1 MPTPPRRVIPREEL
15 TAWERWELGALNEEA
30 EERAR
35 AVAAAKQQAQQPPP
49 PPPAPEPVAPEP
61 EPEPAPAEP
70 EPEPVPPPPEVN
82 WPTAEEIEA
91 IQQQAQREGFEAGL
105 EAGRLAAEVEVSRL
119 KSVLGE
125 LETMAVRLDAELS
138 EKVLDLALVIARQ
151 QARKEIM
158 ADRERL
164 IPVVREA
171 VATLP
176 PLRVPARISLNPAD
190 HDAVEGLLGGE
201 LPGDIWRLV
210 PDPQV
215 EAGGC
220 RIDSATSSADLT
232 LGTRWANLIR
242 VLGRQQHKE
251 LAWEAEPAPV
261 ADEAP
266 PAPLPAA
273 GAADPAP
280 ASFLPPF
287 ESGAIDPLADS
298 APLRSVDD
306 D

>member
-35 AVAAAKQQAQQPPP
+35 AAQVPPAPSPEPEPVA
-49 PPPAPEPVAPEP
+49 PPAPEPEPTPPAPEP
-61 EPEPAPAEP
+61 EPPAPP
-70 EPEPVPPPPEVN
+70 EPEVQ

-119 KSVLGE
+119 KAVLE
-125 LETMAVRLDAELS
+125 DLQHMATQLDAELAD
-138 EKVLDLALVIARQ
+138 KVLDLALVIARQ
-151 QARKEIM
+151 QARKEIQ

-164 IPVVREA
+164 LPVVREA
-171 VATLP
+171 VAALP
-176 PLRVPARISLNPAD
+176 PLRVPARIALNPAD

-201 LPGDIWRLV
+201 LPADIWRLV

-220 RIDSATSSADLT
+220 RIESATSSADLT
-232 LGTRWANLIR
+232 LSARWANLVR
-242 VLGRQQHKE
+242 VLGRQQRKD
-251 LAWEAEPAPV
+251 LGWEAEPSR
-261 ADEAP
+261 DERAP
-266 PAPLPAA
+266 PPGPVDSP
-273 GAADPAP
+273 GESD
-280 ASFLPPF
+280 SFLPPF
-287 ESGAIDPLADS
+287 DTGAIDPLAGT
-298 APLRSVDD
+298 APPPRADD
-306 D
+306 DR